1 MSISVTAYGTLFAAI
16 NCRLNFDSKNAQLEV
31 VQIPKTVKKIV
42 DAALADIEKFEDTS
56 NFADGMSAIHLA
68 DLVDGQ
74 SNTLDGDVRSNVLS
88 ALGLT
93 KDGKFVAQ
101 VIAQQKTNRSWHLS
115 EKPSECTYF
124 GDICT
129 HRGILNVP
137 GKRGRKSTRT
147 PEQYH
152 MLSSKSGEIAREQLV
167 TPALE
172 ALVSAIPATNVISV
186 NSANGFVGGINI
198 DELDEK
204 EVADLIE
211 RINKLKESRATI
223 NAESS

>member
-1 MSISVTAYGTLFAAI
+1 MTKSLIQYGSVFAAAG
-16 NCRLNFDSKNAQLEV
+16 CKLNFDSNSAQLEV
-31 VQIPKTVKKIV
+31 VAIPKPLKKVI
-42 DAALADIEKFEDTS
+42 DAAIDDIEKFENTA

-68 DLVDGQ
+68 DQVDGKDNPLSSDQ
-74 SNTLDGDVRSNVLS
+74 RSGVLS
-88 ALGLT
+88 ALGII

-115 EKPSECTYF
+115 EEANKCTYF

-129 HRGILNVP
+129 HRGIVNVP

-152 MLSSKSGEIAREQLV
+152 MLSKTLEIAREQLV

-172 ALVSAIPATNVISV
+172 RLVESIPAANIISV
-186 NSANGFVGGINI
+186 TSGNGFVGGINI
-198 DELDEK
+198 DDLSEDEIK
-204 EVADLIE
+204 EMIAKVKQIRDA
-211 RINKLKESRATI
+211 RKETV
-223 NAESS
+223 NV